1 MSRGFVLVVDNEIGG
16 VDNSG
21 GHIVGRRF
29 GSFLG
34 MNQRKA
40 FLMSIHEELGLDV
53 HEPSSIITARWAE
66 WVTAEPVLAHV
77 PDPHGLGEWLSKGRM
92 RADPAHWQTANQV
105 LLALA
110 RLAAQDGGNDRD
122 AALVLAWLMLPAAA
136 TVARQYQDGDPDI
149 DAIVAG
155 QLFIQVRTYPWRTR
169 PGSVGAGIGRDLRRH
184 VGRELGIQAGQRLVA
199 VDPVVLDT
207 QPADPEQGEVA
218 EVAVAALLDDAERAG
233 AIDAGQRQLLEDVL
247 AQADALGPV
256 LVRNRS
262 LGGLTSPAITDPIAR
277 RRAVSVR
284 TLRRQ
289 VSRATAAIAE
299 VAALWE
305 VA

>member
-1 MSRGFVLVVDNEIGG
+1 MAAFIRCQQG
-16 VDNSG
+16 VAQVFCED
-21 GHIVGRRF
+21 F
-29 GSFLG
+29 
-34 MNQRKA
+34 
-40 FLMSIHEELGLDV
+40 E
-53 HEPSSIITARWAE
+53 WA
-66 WVTAEPVLAHV
+66 L
-77 PDPHGLGEWLSKGRM
+77 

-110 RLAAQDGGNDRD
+110 RLAAEDGGNDRE

-184 VGRELGIQAGQRLVA
+184 VGRELGIQSGQRLVA

-247 AQADALGPV
+247 AQADALSQSKKLLADTLAKRAKKSKKMFLSARSKTKKSKAAAKGGV
-256 LVRNRS
+256 EMTVRK
-262 LGGLTSPAITDPIAR
+262 P
-277 RRAVSVR
+277 
-284 TLRRQ
+284 LRHDH
-289 VSRATAAIAE
+289 
-299 VAALWE
+299 
-305 VA
+305 